1 MSKIESQT
9 KANIQIPFGCRKSN
23 INLNSTFK
31 GVRALRDY
39 FAPPP
44 PPMTPKNK
52 SCLSQVPSY

>member
-9 KANIQIPFGCRKSN
+9 KANIQIPFECRKSN

-44 PPMTPKNK
+44 PPPYDAKK
-52 SCLSQVPSY
+52 